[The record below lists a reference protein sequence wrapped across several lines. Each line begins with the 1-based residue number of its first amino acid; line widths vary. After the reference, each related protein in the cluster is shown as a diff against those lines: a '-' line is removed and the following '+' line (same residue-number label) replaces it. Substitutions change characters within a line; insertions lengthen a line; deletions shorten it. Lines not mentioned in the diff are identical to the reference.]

1 MKKYILV
8 ILCLGILVI
17 LPNLALADCVDLAG
31 YSRYVLMGVNTVI
44 FYAGGAPYA
53 KFDVQCP
60 VESTSQIL
68 LLKSPVC
75 DGDDVL
81 VDGSKCTVL
90 NVTSSM

>member
-1 MKKYILV
+1 
-8 ILCLGILVI
+8 VI
-17 LPNLALADCVDLAG
+17 LPSLAFGDCVNLSG

-53 KFDVQCP
+53 KFDVQCDIQ
-60 VESTSQIL
+60 STSAVQ
-68 LLKSPVC
+68 LLKNPVC

>member
-1 MKKYILV
+1 MKKKILFIV
-8 ILCLGILVI
+8 CLGILVI
-17 LPNLALADCVDLAG
+17 LPNLALADCVNLAG

-53 KFDVQCP
+53 KFDVQCDIQP
-60 VESTSQIL
+60 TSRVQ
-68 LLKSPVC
+68 LLKNPVC